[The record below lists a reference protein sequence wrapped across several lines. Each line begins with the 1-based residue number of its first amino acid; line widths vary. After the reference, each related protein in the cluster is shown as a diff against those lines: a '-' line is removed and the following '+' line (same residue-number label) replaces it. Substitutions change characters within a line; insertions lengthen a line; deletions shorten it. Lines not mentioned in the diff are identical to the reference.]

1 MPGSPGTPPPADPA
15 AGARLALVIATG
27 AYSDAGLR
35 RLGAPAKDAA
45 DLAQV
50 LADPAIGGFTV
61 TTVLNKTVHETRVA
75 VEDFL
80 HGRSTRDLLLVY
92 LSCHGLLDARRRLYF
107 AAADTRM
114 DRLGSTGIESAWL
127 LDQLEDCR
135 ARRQVLILDSCFS
148 GAFAHGAKG
157 ESGLDLED
165 RLLGQ
170 GRGRVVLTASTA
182 IEHSFEGR
190 PTSTAST
197 AGSVFTAALVQ
208 GLRTGE
214 ADGDGDG
221 HVSIDDAYGY
231 VFDRVKAAGAAQTP
245 QRWLYG
251 GEGAIVL
258 ARSPLG
264 SSKAPASPQAAGRAP
279 ANADPDAPVGTSPS
293 PARQQARALLAD
305 AEYLARTIS
314 RPDMQAE
321 ALIDTAEVLARIDP
335 PAAERLARTITA
347 PHLHHQAIAL
357 ANTAKALTGQAPAEA
372 RRLLADARK
381 ITNSISDNKYKQ
393 VLALDAIAEALAELD
408 PAAAE
413 QIPASVFGSYL
424 LLGRDPEYYCRVLAS
439 AARGAARRNPDEAR
453 RLLAEAEK
461 HGSRI
466 VSPLGRFE
474 PTKAAV
480 LLRAAQVAA
489 ELDPSD
495 AVRIAGTI
503 GDPVSGAQA
512 LASAAT
518 ATGNPA
524 EAARLLADAEQLIN
538 SNAESFSVRQPIGRD
553 EQASGLAAIARI
565 VAGWNPA
572 EARRLLADAEKIA
585 SLISHSDRLRVLR
598 NIVPVLVT
606 LDPPAA
612 ERIARG
618 IANPPGQALS
628 WVAEKLAEKDPADAE
643 RIARTIENPDYQASA
658 LSRIAIARAVQMLQ
672 KPADAGKQS

>member
-27 AYSDAGLR
+27 TYSDAGLR
-35 RLGAPAKDAA
+35 RLRAPAKDAA

-75 VEDFL
+75 VDDFL
-80 HGRSTRDLLLVY
+80 FGRSTRDLLLVY

-114 DRLGSTGIESAWL
+114 DRLGSTGIDSAWL
-127 LDQLEDCR
+127 LDQLEHCR

-148 GAFAHGAKG
+148 GAFARGAKG
-157 ESGLDLED
+157 EPGLDLED

-182 IEHSFEGR
+182 IESSFEGQ
-190 PTSTAST
+190 PTSAASP

-221 HVSIDDAYGY
+221 HVSIDDAYRY
-231 VFDRVKAAGAAQTP
+231 VFYRVKAAGAAQTP

-264 SSKAPASPQAAGRAP
+264 PSKAPASPQAAGTGQDS
-279 ANADPDAPVGTSPS
+279 ADPDAPAGTSPS
-293 PARQQARALLAD
+293 PAHQQARALLAD
-305 AEYLARTIS
+305 AEYLARTIT
-314 RPDMQAE
+314 RLDMQV
-321 ALIDTAEVLARIDP
+321 DTAEVLARIDP
-335 PAAERLARTITA
+335 LAAERLARTITA

-372 RRLLADARK
+372 RRLLTDALK
-381 ITNSISDNKYKQ
+381 LTNSISDNKYKQ
-393 VLALDAIAEALAELD
+393 VLALDAIAGALAELD

-413 QIPASVFGSYL
+413 QLPATVFGSYL
-424 LLGRDPEYYCRVLAS
+424 LGREKEYYCRVLAS
-439 AARGAARRNPDEAR
+439 AARGAARGNPDEAR

-461 HGSRI
+461 YGSRI
-466 VSPLGRFE
+466 VSPPSRFE

-503 GDPVSGAQA
+503 GDPVSGAEA
-512 LASAAT
+512 LASAATAT

-538 SNAESFSVRQPIGRD
+538 SNAESFSVRQHVSRV

-572 EARRLLADAEKIA
+572 EARRLLADAEKVA
-585 SLISHSDRLRVLR
+585 SRTSDYSDRLRALK
-598 NIVPVLVT
+598 NIVPVLAT

-628 WVAEKLAEKDPADAE
+628 WVAGKMAEKDPADAE
-643 RIARTIENPDYQASA
+643 RVARTIENPDYQASA

-672 KPADAGKQS
+672 EPADAGHQS